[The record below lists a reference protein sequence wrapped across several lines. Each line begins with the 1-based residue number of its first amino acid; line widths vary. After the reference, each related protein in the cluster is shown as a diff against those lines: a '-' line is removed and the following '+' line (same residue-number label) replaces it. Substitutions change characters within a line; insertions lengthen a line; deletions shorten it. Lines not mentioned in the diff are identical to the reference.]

1 MGKSCLYVSKH
12 VIFVLIKFGV
22 SKPIQKLIII
32 CDIVLLWHKKRCQF
46 WFVYVFYTLFYVLF
60 TISLIKNMLCLQIDY
75 ISRLMWQAQLRG
87 HKTWRLVPPPD
98 CDHICT
104 GFSFR
109 VEPGDIGKLLLNR
122 EVMTFHISSFSV
134 VK

>member
-1 MGKSCLYVSKH
+1 MILGYSGKRNMAN
-12 VIFVLIKFGV
+12 FG
-22 SKPIQKLIII
+22 L
-32 CDIVLLWHKKRCQF
+32 CMHF
-46 WFVYVFYTLFYVLF
+46 NTLFYVLF

-104 GFSFR
+104 GLSFR
-109 VEPGDIGKLLLNR
+109 VEPGDIGK
-122 EVMTFHISSFSV
+122 
-134 VK
+134 

>member
-1 MGKSCLYVSKH
+1 M
-12 VIFVLIKFGV
+12 
-22 SKPIQKLIII
+22 
-32 CDIVLLWHKKRCQF
+32 
-46 WFVYVFYTLFYVLF
+46 YVFYTLFHVLF
-60 TISLIKNMLCLQIDY
+60 TFSLIKNMLCLQIDY

-98 CDHICT
+98 CDHVCT
-104 GFSFR
+104 GLSFK

-122 EVMTFHISSFSV
+122 EVMTFHISLFLV

>member
-1 MGKSCLYVSKH
+1 M
-12 VIFVLIKFGV
+12 
-22 SKPIQKLIII
+22 
-32 CDIVLLWHKKRCQF
+32 
-46 WFVYVFYTLFYVLF
+46 YVFYTLFHVLF
-60 TISLIKNMLCLQIDY
+60 TFSLIKIMLCLQIDY

-104 GFSFR
+104 GLSFR
-109 VEPGDIGKLLLNR
+109 VEPGDIGKLLMNR
-122 EVMTFHISSFSV
+122 EVMTFHISLFSV

>member
-1 MGKSCLYVSKH
+1 MILGYCGTRNVAN
-12 VIFVLIKFGV
+12 FG
-22 SKPIQKLIII
+22 L
-32 CDIVLLWHKKRCQF
+32 CMYFTHYF
-46 WFVYVFYTLFYVLF
+46 VLF

-98 CDHICT
+98 CDHVCT

-122 EVMTFHISSFSV
+122 EVTTFRISLFSV

>member
-1 MGKSCLYVSKH
+1 
-12 VIFVLIKFGV
+12 
-22 SKPIQKLIII
+22 
-32 CDIVLLWHKKRCQF
+32 
-46 WFVYVFYTLFYVLF
+46 VYVFYALFHVLF

-104 GFSFR
+104 GLSFR
-109 VEPGDIGKLLLNR
+109 VEPGDIGKLLLIT
-122 EVMTFHISSFSV
+122 EVMTFHIFIFR
-134 VK
+134 

>member
-1 MGKSCLYVSKH
+1 MILGYVAKEELSVLVCVCILHIVSCFIYHSSYK
-12 VIFVLIKFGV
+12 
-22 SKPIQKLIII
+22 
-32 CDIVLLWHKKRCQF
+32 D
-46 WFVYVFYTLFYVLF
+46 T
-60 TISLIKNMLCLQIDY
+60 LCLQIDY

-109 VEPGDIGKLLLNR
+109 VEPGDIGKLLLNG
-122 EVMTFHISSFSV
+122 EMIFHIS
-134 VK
+134 